1 MINRLTLSIA
11 LLFVLILALNS
22 HWWLPSEQTPTTKQG
37 EEAWQPNYQATNMQ
51 TSLYNEQGAL
61 AHSIQA
67 KRMEH
72 YDLLGF
78 TLFEQPQYRIFVD
91 PDEPPWE
98 VMADEATLYEDNRIQ
113 LETNVKIRSLNPEG
127 FIQTIVTDFIE
138 IDLNTKIMTSDEP
151 VVISGQEYKI
161 NSNGFWADL
170 NTKQF
175 ELRDHVQTIYGK
187 NIF

>member
-1 MINRLTLSIA
+1 MINRLTISIT
-11 LLFVLILALNS
+11 LLFVLIVALNS
-22 HWWLPSEQTPTTKQG
+22 QWWLPAEQPQTTQQA
-37 EEAWQPNYQATNMQ
+37 EAAWQPNYQATNMH
-51 TSLYNEQGAL
+51 TSLYNEQGTL
-61 AHSIQA
+61 AHSIHA
-67 KRMEH
+67 KHMEH

-98 VMADEATLYEDNRIQ
+98 VTAEEATLYEDNRIQ
-113 LETNVKIRSLNPEG
+113 LETNVRIHSLNPEG

-138 IDLNTKIMTSDEP
+138 IDLNTKVMTSDQP
-151 VVISGQEYKI
+151 VVISGQEYRI

-175 ELRDHVQTIYGK
+175 ELREHVQTIYGK
-187 NIF
+187 HIL